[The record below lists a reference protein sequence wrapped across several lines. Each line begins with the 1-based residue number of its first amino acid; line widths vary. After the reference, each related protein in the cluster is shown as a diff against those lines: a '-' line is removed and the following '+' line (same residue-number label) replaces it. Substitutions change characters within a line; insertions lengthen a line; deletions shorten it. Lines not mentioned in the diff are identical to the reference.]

1 MWREVLPV
9 KLKKKKKTTDLTVL
23 TFYPTL
29 KNVGVSIKHPKPTK
43 TNLTA
48 HTSGFKCVHF

>member
-1 MWREVLPV
+1 MWREVLPM
-9 KLKKKKKTTDLTVL
+9 KLKKKKPTDLTVL